1 MKRTCLIVD
10 DSRTVRKFARR
21 IMEGMNFDIEEA
33 QDGAVALAECGRHMP
48 DVILLDWNMPVMNGI
63 EFLKRLRATESGK
76 KPVVLFCTTEDSL
89 ERISE
94 AIQEGANE
102 YVMKPFDGEIL
113 ASKLSLEGL
122 L

>member
-33 QDGAVALAECGRHMP
+33 PDGAQALAECGRHMP

-76 KPVVLFCTTEDSL
+76 KPVVLFCTTEDSM

-94 AIQEGANE
+94 AIEQGANE

-113 ASKLSLEGL
+113 ASKLTLEGL